1 MISSVARFRTKTA
14 IRSDGLKLSR
24 MYSDGEMESGI
35 ESRETG
41 LEICCK
47 NRREAVPIVLGVVAA
62 NFLNLGRES
71 STWPTFQLDK
81 YVQGI
86 GDIALDRAVR
96 QFDSALENAACKA
109 RESLC
114 GGTRVDS
121 RKRSRM
127 ACVKQLEYIES
138 LSAANFAKNY
148 PVG

>member
-1 MISSVARFRTKTA
+1 MISSVARFRTNTA

-24 MYSDGEMESGI
+24 MYSDGEMELGI

-41 LEICCK
+41 LEICCE
-47 NRREAVPIVLGVVAA
+47 NRREVVPIVLGVVAA
-62 NFLNLGRES
+62 NFENFGDES
-71 STWPTFQLDK
+71 LTWPAFQLNE

-86 GDIALDRAVR
+86 GDIALDRAIR

-127 ACVKQLEYIES
+127 ACIEQLQ
-138 LSAANFAKNY
+138 
-148 PVG
+148 